1 MFLDFGILTVCSIFQ
16 RTILPVFSL
25 ILQSFTNMERN
36 GSTLTCSLSKN
47 FRSRLFGKCV
57 FKIFY
62 LVLEILDC
70 LCSGFLLSNHRVWS
84 TTGQSLHTSFNSFS
98 KISWRGILH
107 SCWLY
112 SQAMKQHPF
121 ASTEIRSHLKTNN
134 NFLHHTLCDNR
145 HHMTRTK
152 CEMEEAGPFQIIPY
166 FMGGAPK
173 LTLFVSTSNRNHGS
187 ACLLYCTTYVEH
199 MYVVCT

>member
-1 MFLDFGILTVCSIFQ
+1 MLLH
-16 RTILPVFSL
+16 
-25 ILQSFTNMERN
+25 
-36 GSTLTCSLSKN
+36 
-47 FRSRLFGKCV
+47 
-57 FKIFY
+57 FKKSN
-62 LVLEILDC
+62 EILET
-70 LCSGFLLSNHRVWS
+70 WS
-84 TTGQSLHTSFNSFS
+84 PHCKNLAFKDPPSLNFHNRTDA
-98 KISWRGILH
+98 K
-107 SCWLY
+107 
-112 SQAMKQHPF
+112 QQHPF

-187 ACLLYCTTYVEH
+187 ACCTVLLMQNIRSTQGWGRLGQASCCSYHKLRSAKQSSQMSRRHLVSIHYDSVDSFLDPFLDGFVWICNYF
-199 MYVVCT
+199 

>member
-1 MFLDFGILTVCSIFQ
+1 MCLLDFLSCSWNF
-16 RTILPVFSL
+16 RLPVFWISFIESQSL
-25 ILQSFTNMERN
+25 IHW
-36 GSTLTCSLSKN
+36 TL
-47 FRSRLFGKCV
+47 
-57 FKIFY
+57 
-62 LVLEILDC
+62 E
-70 LCSGFLLSNHRVWS
+70 
-84 TTGQSLHTSFNSFS
+84 HTSFISFS

-107 SCWLY
+107 SCRLY